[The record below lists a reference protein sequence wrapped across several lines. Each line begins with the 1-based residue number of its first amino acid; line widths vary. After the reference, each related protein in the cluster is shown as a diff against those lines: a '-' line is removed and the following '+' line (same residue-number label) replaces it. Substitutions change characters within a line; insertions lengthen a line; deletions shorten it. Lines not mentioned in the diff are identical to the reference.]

1 MQEFEVLEYSQL
13 SLLNA
18 DFSEHVSKETV
29 PALWGASME
38 NVTGNYIFESKDV
51 SEGFDIKG
59 AESIYYCKGF
69 FYGKNCWDSD
79 FTYYNDECHELIS
92 STHSSL
98 LRFCF
103 AIFNNCHDLEY
114 SMYCANNS
122 HHLFGCLGLRQNQ
135 YCILKIGRAH
145 V

>member
-103 AIFNNCHDLEY
+103 AIFNYVPRCTTFNALSTNDL
-114 SMYCANNS
+114 SSAATIATLS
-122 HHLFGCLGLRQNQ
+122 GSGF
-135 YCILKIGRAH
+135 
-145 V
+145 VS